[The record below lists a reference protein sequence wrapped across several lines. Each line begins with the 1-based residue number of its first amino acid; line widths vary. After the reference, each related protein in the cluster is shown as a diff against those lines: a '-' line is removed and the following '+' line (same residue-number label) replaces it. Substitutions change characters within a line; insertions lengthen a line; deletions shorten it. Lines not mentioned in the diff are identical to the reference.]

1 MIRALVLRSVQNSY
15 KPMIADTADAF
26 ISLAE
31 PLKRRGETEKTGEAI
46 LALAGSIRAAKR
58 SGAPLAGRLPVPV
71 PRNQG
76 IHPQRTEVMEAELN
90 FHFHL
95 TQSEHVKVE
104 DIFCEVQVCVRGLL
118 KVDELLFELE
128 DHWRIDTQKKY
139 DQEQGTPP
147 REAHPL
153 FHYQRGGH
161 AQEAFSAHEGFVPGP
176 AASKREGL
184 RGLMQYPG
192 PRIAV
197 VPLCPT
203 LALDA
208 VLSQHDGP
216 LWRQLQNIP
225 EYLNVVTQQRS
236 TIWALYDDALRDEKR
251 RNALIWAVDS

>member
-1 MIRALVLRSVQNSY
+1 MIRVLVPWSGQSSD

-31 PLKRRGETEKTGEAI
+31 PLARRGETENTAEAI
-46 LALAGSIRAAKR
+46 CALSGAIRAAKR
-58 SGAPLAGRLPVPV
+58 NGAPLAGRLPVPI
-71 PRNQG
+71 PRDQG
-76 IHPQRTEVMEAELN
+76 IHPPRAKVLEAELN

-95 TQSEHVKVE
+95 EPSEQIKVE
-104 DIFCEVQVCVRGLL
+104 DIFCEIQVCVRGLMD
-118 KVDELLFELE
+118 VGELIELE

-139 DQEQGTPP
+139 DQEEGGPP

-161 AQEAFSAHEGFVPGP
+161 AQDAFSAHDRFVPGP
-176 AASKREGL
+176 AVTRGANL

-203 LALDA
+203 LALDT

-216 LWRQLQNIP
+216 LWRHLQNIP
-225 EYLNVVTQQRS
+225 EYYNVVTQQRS

-251 RNALIWAVDS
+251 RSALISAVDW